1 MSITGTAA
9 SGAAGENDM
18 KKRNKGAKTK
28 TGQPKAGRHSASPEE
43 AAALKA
49 TLSDLVAKA
58 NAGDRNALVELRA
71 FLDQHP
77 EIHKTVGDLTRR
89 AEDVWLDLLVGNDVL
104 GRESVRRE
112 LTSLKT
118 DLTGEHPAALEKLLV
133 DEIGLCYLAQRQAQI
148 AASTTGGSIVQAA
161 FRLRRAESAQKRYLA
176 SMKTLANLRALVP
189 AGLVP
194 QNGLRIHPE
203 SRKRA

>member
-1 MSITGTAA
+1 MS
-9 SGAAGENDM
+9 
-18 KKRNKGAKTK
+18 KRNKDTRTK
-28 TGQPKAGRHSASPEE
+28 IRRPRPDRHLAGPEE
-43 AAALKA
+43 VAALKA
-49 TLSDLVAKA
+49 TITDLVAKV

-89 AEDVWLDLLVGNDVL
+89 AEDVWLDLLVGDDVL
-104 GRESVRRE
+104 GRESVHRE
-112 LTSLKT
+112 LSSLKT

-133 DEIGLCYLAQRQAQI
+133 DEISLCYLAQRQAQI

-176 SMKTLANLRALVP
+176 AMKTLANLRALVP

>member
-1 MSITGTAA
+1 
-9 SGAAGENDM
+9 
-18 KKRNKGAKTK
+18 
-28 TGQPKAGRHSASPEE
+28 
-43 AAALKA
+43 
-49 TLSDLVAKA
+49 VAKA
-58 NAGDRNALVELRA
+58 NAGDRNAFAELRA
-71 FLDQHP
+71 FLDSHP
-77 EIHKTVGDLTRR
+77 EIHRTVGDLTRR
-89 AEDVWLDLLVGNDVL
+89 AEEVWLDLLVGDDAL

-112 LTSLKT
+112 LTNLKT

-148 AASTTGGSIVQAA
+148 AGSTTGGSIVQAA

-194 QNGLRIHPE
+194 QNCLRIRPE
-203 SRKRA
+203 SRKLA

>member
-1 MSITGTAA
+1 
-9 SGAAGENDM
+9 
-18 KKRNKGAKTK
+18 
-28 TGQPKAGRHSASPEE
+28 
-43 AAALKA
+43 
-49 TLSDLVAKA
+49 
-58 NAGDRNALVELRA
+58 
-71 FLDQHP
+71 
-77 EIHKTVGDLTRR
+77 
-89 AEDVWLDLLVGNDVL
+89 
-104 GRESVRRE
+104 
-112 LTSLKT
+112 
-118 DLTGEHPAALEKLLV
+118 LEKLLV

-148 AASTTGGSIVQAA
+148 AASATGGSVVQAA